1 MTSIL
6 TNNGAIVALQTLK
19 NINANLSKTQS
30 DISTGKSI
38 NSAKDNAA
46 VWAISKVMESDVSN
60 FKAVASGL
68 SSAKSTVATAR
79 LAVESVTED
88 LKTISNKIVQSQ
100 SGVGTDALQ
109 ADIDSL
115 VKNIQSTIDGAQFQ
129 GVNLLKGTGSVD
141 YLSSLNR
148 SDTGDVEAAH
158 ITVSKKDLGS
168 GAYVG
173 AAVFAGTATASTTG
187 DTFGVTLNAGA
198 NESITLDGTAA
209 AAGDKLSISIG
220 GKTAS
225 YTVTAE
231 DKAATTPSDLIA
243 VGMKKAIESLGIAG
257 LTVNYDS
264 ASPGELTLTRA
275 ADNGAT
281 PPVPYDDLAVSGR
294 YQNAG
299 SGELAGLSS
308 IDVTTNDGRAAALD
322 TIKSLIDTITTKG
335 AELGTAESQI
345 EKQGNFIGKLS
356 DSLTTGI
363 GSLVDADMEETS
375 ARLQALQTQQ
385 QLGIQAL
392 SIANQAPSAIMS
404 LFR

>member
-115 VKNIQSTIDGAQFQ
+115 VKNIKSTIDGAQFQ
-129 GVNLLKGTGSVD
+129 GVNLLKGTGNVD

-148 SDTGDVEAAH
+148 DETGNVEAAH
-158 ITVSKKDLGS
+158 ITVAKKDLGS
-168 GAYVG
+168 GAYAA
-173 AAVFAGTATASTTG
+173 AAVFTGTTGASTNA
-187 DTFGVTLNAGA
+187 DTFGTSVDAGA
-198 NESITLDGTAA
+198 DTTIALDGSAA
-209 AAGDKLSISIG
+209 AAGDKLSVTIA
-220 GKTAS
+220 GKTAT
-225 YTVTAE
+225 YTVTQE
-231 DKAATTPSDLIA
+231 DADSTTPSDLVAI
-243 VGMKKAIESLGIAG
+243 GMKKAIESLGIAD
-257 LTVNYDS
+257 LTVDYDS
-264 ASPGELTLTRA
+264 SSPGELVLT
-275 ADNGAT
+275 NGGGQ
-281 PPVPYDDLAVSGR
+281 DLAVSGR
-294 YQNAG
+294 FQNAG
-299 SGELAGLSS
+299 SGELAGLEG
-308 IDVTTNDGRAAALD
+308 IDVTSAAGRTASLD
-322 TIKSLIDTITTKG
+322 TIKSLIDTITNAG

-345 EKQGNFIGKLS
+345 EKQGTFIGKLS

>member
-19 NINANLSKTQS
+19 SINSNLSKTQS
-30 DISTGKSI
+30 EISTGKAVST
-38 NSAKDNAA
+38 AKDNAA
-46 VWAISKVMESDVSN
+46 VWAISKTMESDVTN
-60 FKAVASGL
+60 LKAVGSGL
-68 SSAKSTVATAR
+68 STAGSTVATAR
-79 LAVESVTED
+79 VAVESVAED
-88 LKTISNKIVQSQ
+88 LKSISDKIVQSQ
-100 SGVGTDALQ
+100 SGVGTDTLQ
-109 ADIDSL
+109 KDIAGL
-115 VKNIQSTIDGAQFQ
+115 VKNIKSTIDGAQFQ
-129 GVNLLKGTGSVD
+129 GVNLLKGTGDVE

-148 SDTGDVEAAH
+148 DEAGNVDAAH

-168 GAYVG
+168 GAYTG
-173 AAVFAGTATASTTG
+173 AAVFTNTTGASTNA
-187 DTFGVTLNAGA
+187 DTFGTSLNGGA
-198 NESITLDGTAA
+198 TTTIALDGTVA

-231 DKAATTPSDLIA
+231 DVAATTPSDLVA
-243 VGMKKAIESLGIAG
+243 VGMKKAIEALGIED
-257 LTVNYDS
+257 LTVDYDS
-264 ASPGELTLTRA
+264 SSAGELVLNNAGT
-275 ADNGAT
+275 N
-281 PPVPYDDLAVSGR
+281 DLAVSGR
-294 YQNAG
+294 YQNADA
-299 SGELAGLSS
+299 GELSGLST
-308 IDVTTNDGRAAALD
+308 IDVTTAGGRTAALD

-335 AELGTAESQI
+335 AELGTVESQI
-345 EKQGNFIGKLS
+345 EKQGNFISKLS